1 MPGCST
7 LAALRKSCHDMPGQE
22 PVSGGKR
29 RLSTLPTGLGQCLC
43 SLSQNSFSSCQRC
56 RTGFAQAIS
65 DMHLTAALLVP
76 HGVDV
81 GCLVTTAWM
90 GREPIMA
97 GHAVG

>member
-1 MPGCST
+1 
-7 LAALRKSCHDMPGQE
+7 
-22 PVSGGKR
+22 
-29 RLSTLPTGLGQCLC
+29 
-43 SLSQNSFSSCQRC
+43 
-56 RTGFAQAIS
+56 
-65 DMHLTAALLVP
+65 MHLTAALLVP